1 MTQESFAAVGVVFTG
16 LLVIGLL
23 AIGIGAL
30 VATLKE
36 WLQEKRW
43 STKSMLETQTALMEA
58 SNRLNERVN
67 ALEEHVGLREEGGR
81 E

>member
-1 MTQESFAAVGVVFTG
+1 MTYETFAAVGVVFTG

-36 WLQEKRW
+36 WIQDKRL
-43 STKSMLETQTALMEA
+43 STKSMLETQRALMEA
-58 SNRLNERVN
+58 NNRLNERVT
-67 ALEEHVGLREEGGR
+67 AIEDELRGDAE
-81 E
+81 